1 MRPFV
6 LASQSPR
13 RKELLRQLGWDFRV
27 VEPEIEEKAIQGE
40 KPGEFCRRLALDKAR
55 AVTGKFPDDIVIAA
69 DTIVVLDGE
78 IMGKPNDE
86 GECRA
91 MLGALSGRSHEV
103 MTGVAACS
111 GPRWLAGVET
121 TRVSFRGLS
130 EPEIDAYIATGEGKD
145 KAGAYGIQGRG
156 ALLVSS
162 IEGCYFNVVG
172 LPLHRLSL
180 ILGELGISLARQWEG
195 SR

>member
-1 MRPFV
+1 MKAFV

-13 RKELLRQLGWDFRV
+13 RKELLRQLGWKFRI
-27 VEPEIEEKAIQGE
+27 VEPGIEEKTILGE
-40 KPGEFCRRLALDKAR
+40 KPEEFCRRLALEKAR
-55 AVTGKFPDDIVIAA
+55 AVTGKSPEDIVIAA
-69 DTIVVLDGE
+69 DTIVVVDGE
-78 IMGKPNDE
+78 IMGKPRDE
-86 GECRA
+86 EECGF
-91 MLGALSGRSHEV
+91 MLRTLSGRTHEV
-103 MTGVAACS
+103 MTGVAVCS
-111 GPRWLAGVET
+111 GLHCLADVET
-121 TRVSFRGLS
+121 TRVSFRALS
-130 EPEIDAYIATGEGKD
+130 ETEIDAYIGTGEGKD

-180 ILGELGISLARQWEG
+180 ILGELGIPLARQWEG